1 MEPSISH
8 NQLIKE
14 GIDAV
19 ITCHGSIGAEYP
31 FFNKLV
37 LNASTSNPHINYN
50 FNIHPKKI

>member
-19 ITCHGSIGAEYP
+19 ITCHGSIAEYP

-37 LNASTSNPHINYN
+37 LNASTSNPH
-50 FNIHPKKI
+50 KL